1 LKSSEAQKEEFRTRY
16 EQVKKDMVALK
27 RQIDR
32 EKEETLDRQ
41 AKELE

>member
-1 LKSSEAQKEEFRTRY
+1 VEAQKEEFRTRY

-32 EKEETLDRQ
+32 EKEETLER
-41 AKELE
+41 